1 MRQRAT
7 TSTIPAFSPQRTYRY
22 GYDSLSR
29 LTRACYSD
37 SEGGA
42 GRYDTRYSYDLNGNL
57 TSLVR
62 RGALSL
68 SSAGT
73 PSAYGAID
81 SLTLEYA
88 GNRLRSVSDAAAG
101 PHYQGAFHFVDGAD
115 EDEEYRYDLNG
126 NTVTDLNRGILLSRF
141 DTAGH
146 PARMDFADG
155 SSTCWL
161 YDDAGTK
168 LRTLHRVASVPV
180 AVPGSQG
187 PALTETVTDYSAG
200 FVYEDSLLT
209 RINLD
214 GAYLSYTGADGS
226 RLSTPEY
233 HFYLRDHLGN
243 NRVDV
248 AADGS
253 ICQVT
258 DYYPYGL
265 PMASSRNA
273 AAQRWLFGGK
283 ELDRISGLDLYDFE
297 ARAYD
302 PALARFTSPDRLQE
316 KKTFI
321 SPYLY
326 CRSNPIMFVDPTGLD
341 EWEIDKNGNIIN
353 HIQTEEYD
361 ALYIVDSEGKRIQ
374 GQSQTFEYGTISA
387 LPSDESGGNTIF
399 RVNEQNPNENTN
411 GTKVFELFANCNTVE
426 WAYWDIKENGERS
439 GYVSTSHEKGADG
452 SGDFVFR
459 NILSSGSVS
468 LLSHTHNHPAGN
480 MWPSNEFIDSN
491 GIRRQGDTSFAQ
503 RIIAESRQSPLF
515 YIYTFNSDSSIKKY
529 TDYDPDSKEEDF
541 IQEIGNGQGVTT
553 IAPYPPSK

>member
-7 TSTIPAFSPQRTYRY
+7 TSTIHTFSPQRTYRY

-29 LTRACYSD
+29 LTRARYSD

-62 RGALSL
+62 RGTLSL

-73 PSAYGAID
+73 PSTYGAID

-115 EDEEYRYDLNG
+115 EDEEYRYDFNG
-126 NTVTDLNRGILLSRF
+126 NTVTDLNRGILSSRF

-248 AADGS
+248 AADGR

-273 AAQRWLFGGK
+273 AFQRWLFGGK

-302 PALARFTSPDRLQE
+302 PALGRFRQPDPLAE
-316 KKTFI
+316 SYHPL

-326 CRSNPIMFVDPTGLD
+326 CAANPLANVDPSGKQIFLGTSPLMM
-341 EWEIDKNGNIIN
+341 NGGVDLMLSSSEPLIMTSRAGEVIRALPKQESHHIIPR
-353 HIQTEEYD
+353 
-361 ALYIVDSEGKRIQ
+361 ALKGNKYVKMARKEGFKFEGKENRIDLPKYEKA
-374 GQSQTFEYGTISA
+374 TGTGRHGSHPKYSGHIEKVLKEGPNA
-387 LPSDESGGNTIF
+387 DESPI
-399 RVNEQNPNENTN
+399 
-411 GTKVFELFANCNTVE
+411 
-426 WAYWDIKENGERS
+426 
-439 GYVSTSHEKGADG
+439 
-452 SGDFVFR
+452 DF
-459 NILSSGSVS
+459 IL
-468 LLSHTHNHPAGN
+468 
-480 MWPSNEFIDSN
+480 
-491 GIRRQGDTSFAQ
+491 
-503 RIIAESRQSPLF
+503 RIIANTKETIINNPDLKINDLF
-515 YIYTFNSDSSIKKY
+515 NALLNFIIPDTPAPPKQTVEPQKPPKSTDNPSNKQQQPKRKTIEIKDNQ
-529 TDYDPDSKEEDF
+529 TE
-541 IQEIGNGQGVTT
+541 
-553 IAPYPPSK
+553 

>member
-7 TSTIPAFSPQRTYRY
+7 ISTIHAFSPQRTYRY

-29 LTRACYSD
+29 LTRARYSD

-42 GRYDTRYSYDLNGNL
+42 GRYDTRYGYDLGGNL

-126 NTVTDLNRGILLSRF
+126 NTVTDLNRGILSGRF
-141 DTAGH
+141 DSNNR
-146 PARMDFADG
+146 PARLDFADG

-187 PALTETVTDYSAG
+187 PALTGTVTDYCAG

-214 GAYLSYTGADGS
+214 GAYLSYTGADGP

-248 AADGS
+248 AADGR

-302 PALARFTSPDRLQE
+302 PALARFTSHDPLQE
-316 KKTFI
+316 KKSFI

-326 CRSNPIMFVDPTGLD
+326 CRSNPVMFVDPTGLD
-341 EWEIDKNGNIIN
+341 EWEIDKNGKIVKHIKTNKHDAFFMVDNKGKRVDGKSLTFKYGTVKKSSTIANEYKNEIIGTGDVYEIRGDKHGKQLFEFLASNTSVEWN
-353 HIQTEEYD
+353 HVITGK
-361 ALYIVDSEGKRIQ
+361 EGKRGLNFIMTSHRKDEETTL
-374 GQSQTFEYGTISA
+374 GTMLEYQLKYGYTIREINHSH
-387 LPSDESGGNTIF
+387 PGNT
-399 RVNEQNPNENTN
+399 PAPSMLN
-411 GTKVFELFANCNTVE
+411 GNGDISFAK
-426 WAYWDIKENGERS
+426 I
-439 GYVSTSHEKGADG
+439 
-452 SGDFVFR
+452 
-459 NILSSGSVS
+459 
-468 LLSHTHNHPAGN
+468 LLSVINQP
-480 MWPSNEFIDSN
+480 I
-491 GIRRQGDTSFAQ
+491 SFN
-503 RIIAESRQSPLF
+503 IYLPKYNF
-515 YIYTFNSDSSIKKY
+515 YVPYG
-529 TDYDPDSKEEDF
+529 PDSKIEDF
-541 IQEIGNGQGVTT
+541 TQYVTLIELMDKIST
-553 IAPYPPSK
+553 ND

>member
-7 TSTIPAFSPQRTYRY
+7 TSTIHTFSPQRTYRY

-29 LTRACYSD
+29 LTRARYSD

-126 NTVTDLNRGILLSRF
+126 NTVTDLNRGILSSRF

-187 PALTETVTDYSAG
+187 PALTETVTDYCAG

-226 RLSTPEY
+226 RLSAPEY
-233 HFYLRDHLGN
+233 HFYMRDHLGN

-248 AADGS
+248 AADGR
-253 ICQVT
+253 ICQMT

-316 KKTFI
+316 KKSFI

-341 EWEIDKNGNIIN
+341 EWEIDKNGKIVKHIKTNKHDAFFMVDNKGKRVDGKSLTFKYGTVLKTSTITLKKEKGKEKETGDIYRIRGDKQGTQLFEFLAKNTSVEWSQAQTGQKGSKGLNFISTSHHEKTEQTMSTLFNKQLDYNYTIRFMNHSHPRNTRKPSGFRDTYGDIQFARDIIN
-353 HIQTEEYD
+353 HTGQLVKFNIF
-361 ALYIVDSEGKRIQ
+361 IPVDSSYIP
-374 GQSQTFEYGTISA
+374 F
-387 LPSDESGGNTIF
+387 
-399 RVNEQNPNENTN
+399 
-411 GTKVFELFANCNTVE
+411 
-426 WAYWDIKENGERS
+426 
-439 GYVSTSHEKGADG
+439 
-452 SGDFVFR
+452 
-459 NILSSGSVS
+459 SS
-468 LLSHTHNHPAGN
+468 
-480 MWPSNEFIDSN
+480 
-491 GIRRQGDTSFAQ
+491 
-503 RIIAESRQSPLF
+503 
-515 YIYTFNSDSSIKKY
+515 
-529 TDYDPDSKEEDF
+529 DSKEEDF
-541 IQEIGNGQGVTT
+541 D
-553 IAPYPPSK
+553 SD